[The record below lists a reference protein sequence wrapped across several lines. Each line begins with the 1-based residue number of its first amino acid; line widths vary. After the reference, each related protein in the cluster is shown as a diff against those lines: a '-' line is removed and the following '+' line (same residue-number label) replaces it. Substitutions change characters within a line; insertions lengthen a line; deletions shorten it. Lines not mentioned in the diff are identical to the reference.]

1 MKFPWVS
8 RRRFNGLQRD
18 RDYWRHKAQK
28 FAAFYVEP
36 SDDEFLRF
44 LVPVS
49 LGISAIQGLLVDDN
63 PLSQKGKENG

>member
-36 SDDEFLRF
+36 SDDEFLNR
-44 LVPVS
+44 VV
-49 LGISAIQGLLVDDN
+49 ISTAQGLLVDDN
-63 PLSQKGKENG
+63 PLSQKGKGNG